1 MPNVKG
7 MSLRYALKI
16 LGERNLNPKFS
27 GSGIVKK
34 QLPSAGERVVSG
46 SEVILTMGAGSE

>member
-1 MPNVKG
+1 KG

-16 LGERNLNPKFS
+16 LGEHNLKPKFS

-34 QLPSAGERVVSG
+34 QLPAAGERIF
-46 SEVILTMGAGSE
+46 SESEIILTMGVGSE